1 VGLVAGPA
9 KICQVACWIVP
20 PYILKSLAE
29 HGDAALRAR
38 ALETLEL
45 SGRLA
50 GLRMALAGRLETI
63 ARGKGERRTVCDA
76 GHHQVL
82 PGKVV
87 RREGGP
93 AVEDAAANE
102 AYENAGITY
111 DFFERVF
118 GRRSIDGEDMR
129 LLSSVHYSKYYDNA
143 FWDGEQM
150 VYGDGDGVV
159 FGSFTGALDVIA
171 HELGH
176 GVTQMTCGLAYHG
189 EPGALNESI
198 SDVFGS
204 MVKQWHRKQTVHEAD
219 WLIGDELIKDK
230 KFGKALR
237 SLKAPGTAY
246 DNIFM
251 GGKDPQPAHYRHYDH
266 GRDDDGGVHVNSGIP
281 NHAFYLLAMELGGHS
296 WERAGRIW
304 YEAATGELGTRCSF
318 GKFAERTMGI
328 AQSAFGDDANAA
340 VTKAWHG
347 VGIST
352 AVAADARS

>member
-1 VGLVAGPA
+1 M
-9 KICQVACWIVP
+9 ACWIVP
-20 PYILKSLAE
+20 PYILQALAE

-45 SGRLA
+45 SGWLA
-50 GLRMALAGRLETI
+50 GRRMALAGRLETI

-76 GHHQVL
+76 GHDREL
-82 PGKVV
+82 PVKVV
-87 RREGGP
+87 RREGEP
-93 AVEDAAANE
+93 AVADAAVNE

-129 LLSSVHYSKYYDNA
+129 LLSSVHYAKHYDNA

-159 FGSFTGALDVIA
+159 FGSFTRALDVIA

-198 SDVFGS
+198 SDVFGT

-219 WLIGDELIKDK
+219 WLIGDELITDK
-230 KFGKALR
+230 KVGKALR

-246 DNIFM
+246 DSVIM
-251 GGKDPQPAHYRHYDH
+251 GGKDPQPSHYRDYYR

-281 NHAFYLLAMELGGHS
+281 NHAFYLLAMELGGYS
-296 WERAGRIW
+296 WERAGQIW
-304 YEAATGELGTRCSF
+304 YEAATSELGVRCSF
-318 GKFAERTMGI
+318 SHFAQRTVDAAHRLLDAQPGI
-328 AQSAFGDDANAA
+328 ATAHAWRSVGVA
-340 VTKAWHG
+340 V
-347 VGIST
+347 S
-352 AVAADARS
+352 